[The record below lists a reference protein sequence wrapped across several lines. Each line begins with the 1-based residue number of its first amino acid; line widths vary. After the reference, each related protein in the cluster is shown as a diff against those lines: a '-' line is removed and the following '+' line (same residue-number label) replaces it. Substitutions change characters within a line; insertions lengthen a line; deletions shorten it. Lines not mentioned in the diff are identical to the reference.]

1 MFTFKEFMN
10 PGSYTNTAFTGFDN
24 SVFGIGHSNE
34 LPMPTLNLPTEV
46 IEGRISRFVSPFNE
60 DPITLE
66 IEYSNPKTKKI
77 ERKIWMMHKKQW
89 ENSKL
94 AGSELKVNSRV
105 QMEILKDGT
114 IKGLRII

>member
-1 MFTFKEFMN
+1 MITFREFIN
-10 PGSYTNTAFTGFDN
+10 PGAFANTGFTGFDN
-24 SVFGIGHSNE
+24 QFFGIGHSNE

-46 IEGRISRFVSPFNE
+46 ISGKISRFVSPYNK

-66 IEYSNPKTKKI
+66 IEFIDPKTGETK
-77 ERKIWMMHKKQW
+77 RKTWMMHKKQW

-94 AGSELKVNSRV
+94 AGDIKKNSRV

-114 IKGLRII
+114 IKGLRVI